1 MLRVLGRFAGMKF
14 LRIFHRPRAVPG
26 RWLAGCALLLAPAV
40 WAQLG
45 PVLTHAEGSLAL
57 APAGDREWIEV
68 RPRRPVYSGERLWTD
83 RGSRAELQVYGH
95 SLRLAGGTQLAIAS
109 GRPASARFTVT
120 QGSLIAR
127 IGPLASGE
135 HVEIDTPNLAL
146 RATQPGLYRLDIDA
160 KAATTRVSV
169 QEGVVRVWGQR
180 GETLD
185 LPAGRQASFSGR
197 ALVPAE
203 PARPLAQDD
212 FDRWS
217 LARDQRGGHPATA
230 RAGNPALQVL
240 GAQPAAAPGRVPAP
254 RVAAQR
260 TRPQAPPAGR
270 AVAAQ
275 REAQARRAS
284 TAAAPTPQRAAV
296 EHWQRDQ
303 ENWLRYNHGLPPLP
317 ATAPGAAAEWRRAG

>member
-1 MLRVLGRFAGMKF
+1 MNFLCMTGRWRAA
-14 LRIFHRPRAVPG
+14 PRH
-26 RWLAGCALLLAPAV
+26 WLAGCALLIAPAA

-68 RPRRPVYSGERLWTD
+68 RPRRPVYTGERVWTD
-83 RGSRAELQVYGH
+83 RGSRAELQISGH

-120 QGSLIAR
+120 QGSVIAR

-146 RATQPGLYRLDIDA
+146 RATQPGLYRLDIDT

-180 GETLD
+180 GETQD
-185 LPAGRQASFSGR
+185 LAAGRQASFGGR
-197 ALVPAE
+197 SLTPVTPAPAPALAPDA
-203 PARPLAQDD
+203 

-217 LARDQRGGHPATA
+217 LARDQRGGPAVAA
-230 RAGNPALQVL
+230 RASNPALQVL
-240 GAQPAAAPGRVPAP
+240 GAQPAAAPGRVPPP
-254 RVAAQR
+254 RVAVQR
-260 TRPQAPPAGR
+260 QQPKARIAGR
-270 AVAAQ
+270 GGAPRSTQ
-275 REAQARRAS
+275 QAQARQNPAPATPPPR
-284 TAAAPTPQRAAV
+284 AAAD
-296 EHWQRDQ
+296 HWQREQ

-317 ATAPGAAAEWRRAG
+317 AGPTAPAATAEWRRAG